1 MNLADFGTLSYGL
14 ASVAF
19 LVLTGLLAVGWS
31 GTSRGASLIVAT
43 AVTCA
48 WGLGL
53 ARVAAASSVSLHAA
67 PVLEALRYGVWAYV
81 LTESSPAAGLPRV
94 LVSGVRAAAGSLVIV
109 MGTWV
114 VASSVLG
121 LTPLIEA
128 RDGLVASAVCVVLLL
143 VLLSAIHWRTPD
155 KHGLNHLAL
164 ALGFAFGYDL
174 FATLHAL
181 RVDAATAS
189 VPWLGRGLATAVTLP
204 LVAIAAKRHPDWQF
218 RIFISRQAALV
229 VVLVLLVAVTLV
241 AALVDVALLRA
252 GGRTGLAVAA
262 SALVLV
268 TGGALGLL
276 AASERARRQLRVF
289 IARHFYQYRYDYRT
303 EWLRFVQTLSLDGS
317 RHVGP
322 GEALL
327 VEDGTAA
334 DPYTRAVRAIAQI
347 VGSPAGVLFLGRG
360 GQVGAFD
367 AVAAWPGDVLAGWRE
382 RGGIAAA
389 EPMVQLMRDRQW
401 VLDLEEHR
409 RSPALYGHVVLPA
422 ALVGF
427 AEARMVV
434 PLLEGAELLGFVV
447 LHEPQAAFEP
457 NFEDRDLL
465 KTVGRHV
472 ATHIAQHEADRMLAE
487 HRQFAAYHRL
497 TAFVM
502 HDLKNLAAQLAL
514 IVSNA
519 ERHRR
524 NPEFVDDAIS
534 TVANAA
540 RRMERLIEQLHA
552 REERGTVRRVSLAE
566 LARLAVERSSLQR
579 PVPELQVTN
588 DAAVRIDPERFV
600 AAVEHLVRNAQEAT
614 PPQGSVRLL
623 VDADG
628 AEAVLRIVDTGCG
641 MSREF
646 VEQRLFAPFDSTK
659 GSKGMGIGAYQARDY
674 VRAAGGALL
683 VQSTPG
689 RGTTIEIRL
698 AAAGE

>member
-1 MNLADFGTLSYGL
+1 MVDFGTLSYGF

-19 LVLTGLLAVGWS
+19 LVLTGLLTMGWG
-31 GTSRGASLIVAT
+31 GTSHGASLIA
-43 AVTCA
+43 AAAITCA
-48 WGLGL
+48 WGFGL
-53 ARVAAASSVSLHAA
+53 AGVAAASSVSLHSF

-81 LTESSPAAGLPRV
+81 LTESSPAAGLSRA
-94 LVSGVRAAAGSLVIV
+94 LVSGVRAAAVSLVIV

-114 VASSVLG
+114 VTSAALG

-128 RDGLVASAVCVVLLL
+128 RDGLVASAVCAVLLL
-143 VLLSAIHWRTPD
+143 VLLSAIYWRTPD
-155 KHGLNHLAL
+155 KCGLNHLAL
-164 ALGFAFGYDL
+164 ALAFAFGYDL

-189 VPWLGRGLATAVTLP
+189 VPWLGRGFATAVTLP

-229 VVLVLLVAVTLV
+229 VALVLLVAVTLV
-241 AALVDVALLRA
+241 AALADVALLRA
-252 GGRTGLAVAA
+252 GGRTGFAVAA
-262 SALVLV
+262 SALVLA
-268 TGGALGLL
+268 TGGFLGLL
-276 AASERARRQLRVF
+276 AASERARQQLRVF
-289 IARHFYQYRYDYRT
+289 IARHFYQYKYDYRT
-303 EWLRFVQTLSLDGS
+303 EWLRFVQTLSLEGF

-322 GEALL
+322 DEARL
-327 VEDGTAA
+327 VEDGVAA

-360 GQVGAFD
+360 GEEGTFD
-367 AVAAWPGDVLAGWRE
+367 AVAAWPGEAVAGWRE

-409 RSPALYGHVVLPA
+409 RDPGLYGHVGMPA
-422 ALVGF
+422 ALTGF

-472 ATHIAQHEADRMLAE
+472 ATHVAQHEADRMLAE

-514 IVSNA
+514 VVSNA

-524 NPEFVDDAIS
+524 NPEFVDDAIG
-534 TVANAA
+534 TVANAV
-540 RRMERLIEQLHA
+540 RRMERLIEQLHSPDEQGA
-552 REERGTVRRVSLAE
+552 VRKRSLAE
-566 LARLAVERSSLQR
+566 LAGLAVERASLR
-579 PVPELQVTN
+579 SPVPELQVASDLPVRV
-588 DAAVRIDPERFV
+588 DAERFV
-600 AAVEHLVRNAQEAT
+600 TAVEHLLRNAQEAT
-614 PPQGSVRLL
+614 PPAGNVRVR
-623 VDADG
+623 VDVEG
-628 AEAVLRIVDTGCG
+628 TNAVLSITDTGCG
-641 MSREF
+641 MSRDF
-646 VEQRLFAPFDSTK
+646 VGQRLFAPFDSTK
-659 GSKGMGIGAYQARDY
+659 GTKGMGIGAYQAREY
-674 VRAAGGALL
+674 VRAAGGAL
-683 VQSTPG
+683 VVHSAPG
-689 RGTTIEIRL
+689 RGTTVEIRL
-698 AAAGE
+698 AGAGE